1 MDGKVMTPGSPVNRN
16 LLFSAPV
23 IVATLGYFIDVYDLL
38 LFNIVRVPSL
48 KTLGLS
54 DAQVSVSG
62 AYIYNWQQAGLL
74 IGGFLW
80 GVLGDRLGRKSVLF
94 ASILTYS
101 IANILCGFVKDVET
115 YSLLRFVAGIGL
127 AGELGAGITLI
138 AEILP
143 KEIRGLG
150 AALVAGVGLA
160 GAIAA
165 YFTVSLTDW
174 RSAYFIG
181 GGMGIILLALRL
193 RVLESHLFTRAA
205 QANGKRGQ
213 WWTLLTRKDRL
224 VRYLRC
230 MGIALPTYLVIG
242 IYATFGNE
250 IAEALGITGV
260 AAASC
265 VLYTYIGI
273 VSGDLFSGV
282 LSHWLRSRRKAIGAM
297 MGTTLLV
304 TAILLSGW
312 LQTAGQLYA
321 CYAVLGFSIGY
332 IAMFLTTTAEQFG
345 TDLRATVTT
354 SVANNVRATVLITL
368 PAFQLLK
375 PYTGTVQAAALI
387 GAACFAVAFISLL
400 KMEET
405 FGKNLDFREGE

>member
-1 MDGKVMTPGSPVNRN
+1 MTTISTSAGRN

-23 IVATLGYFIDVYDLL
+23 IVAALGYFIDVYDLL

-48 KTLGLS
+48 KALGLS
-54 DAQVSVSG
+54 DGQVSLSG
-62 AYIYNWQQAGLL
+62 AHIYNWQQAGLL

-80 GVLGDRLGRKSVLF
+80 GVLGDRLGRRSVLF

-150 AALVAGVGLA
+150 AAVVAGVGLA

-174 RSAYFIG
+174 RSAYFVG

-193 RVLESHLFTRAA
+193 RVLESYLFTRAA
-205 QANGKRGQ
+205 EMSGQRGQ

-224 VRYLRC
+224 SRYLRC

-250 IAEALGITGV
+250 IADALGITGV

-273 VSGDLFSGV
+273 VSGDLFSGF

-297 MGTTLLV
+297 MGVTLLV
-304 TAILLSGW
+304 AAVLLSGW

-321 CYAVLGFSIGY
+321 CYTVLGFSIGY

-368 PAFQLLK
+368 PAFQFLK
-375 PYTGTVQAAALI
+375 PYTGTLQAAALI
-387 GAACFAVAFISLL
+387 GAVCFAVAFASLL

>member
-1 MDGKVMTPGSPVNRN
+1 MTPGSPVNRN

-205 QANGKRGQ
+205 QADGKRGQ

-368 PAFQLLK
+368 PVFQLLK

-387 GAACFAVAFISLL
+387 GTACFAVAFISLL

>member
-1 MDGKVMTPGSPVNRN
+1 MHRISSAPNLN
-16 LLFSAPV
+16 LLWSAPV
-23 IVATLGYFIDVYDLL
+23 VVAALGYFVDVYDLL

-48 KTLGLS
+48 RDLGFEDGEIS
-54 DAQVSVSG
+54 RYG

-74 IGGFLW
+74 LGGFFW
-80 GVLGDRLGRKSVLF
+80 GILGDRLGRRSVLF
-94 ASILTYS
+94 GSILTYS
-101 IANILCGFVKDVET
+101 VANILCGFVEGVDS
-115 YSLLRFVAGIGL
+115 YSLLRFIAGLGL

-143 KEIRGLG
+143 KELRGLG
-150 AALVAGVGLA
+150 TTLVAGVGLA

-165 YFTVSLTDW
+165 YFAVSLTDW
-174 RSAYFIG
+174 RYAYFTG
-181 GGMGIILLALRL
+181 GGMGVVLLALRL
-193 RVLESHLFTRAA
+193 KVLESHLFSKAATAQRA
-205 QANGKRGQ
+205 R
-213 WWTLLTRKDRL
+213 WWTLFTHRGRL

-250 IAEALGITGV
+250 IGQALGIPDVV
-260 AAASC
+260 AATC

-282 LSHWLRSRRKAIGAM
+282 FSQWLKSRRKAIGLM
-297 MGTTLLV
+297 MGSTLLV
-304 TAILLSGW
+304 VTVLLSG
-312 LQTAGQLYA
+312 LLTTATQLYV
-321 CYAVLGFSIGY
+321 CYGILGFSIGY

-368 PAFQLLK
+368 PAFQFLK
-375 PYTGTVQAAALI
+375 PHTGTL
-387 GAACFAVAFISLL
+387 GAAGVVGAVCFLLALLSLL

-405 FGKNLDFREGE
+405 FGKDLDFREADSMSRL

>member
-205 QANGKRGQ
+205 QADGKRGQ

-368 PAFQLLK
+368 PVFQLLK

-387 GAACFAVAFISLL
+387 GTACFAVAFISLL

>member
-1 MDGKVMTPGSPVNRN
+1 MDGKVTIQDNPVSRN

-54 DAQVSVSG
+54 DVQVSISG

-101 IANILCGFVKDVET
+101 IANIFCGFVQDVET

-150 AALVAGVGLA
+150 AALVAGIGLA

-174 RSAYFIG
+174 RNAYFIG

-193 RVLESHLFTRAA
+193 RVLESYLFTSAA
-205 QANGKRGQ
+205 QAGGKRGQ

-224 VRYLRC
+224 GRYLRC

-304 TAILLSGW
+304 AAVLLSGL
-312 LQTAGQLYA
+312 LQTAAQLYA

-368 PAFQLLK
+368 PAFQFLK
-375 PYTGTVQAAALI
+375 PYTGTLQAAALI
-387 GAACFAVAFISLL
+387 GAACFAVAFASLL